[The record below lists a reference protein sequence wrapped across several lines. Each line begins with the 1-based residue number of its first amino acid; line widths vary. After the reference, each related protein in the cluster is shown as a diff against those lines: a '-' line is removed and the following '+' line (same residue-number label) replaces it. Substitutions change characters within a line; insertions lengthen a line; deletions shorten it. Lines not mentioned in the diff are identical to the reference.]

1 MKIFKSVALFA
12 LAIVAVP
19 IGFVYGIAVA
29 IAHVMTYP
37 RTAGRELY
45 EAFRQLSK
53 IVSVMAAELLNA
65 VLIQEHGIPFG
76 THSVS
81 ATLGAN
87 YRERTL
93 QPLGEWL
100 RATLDSIEARHCTTA
115 AERAGI

>member
-12 LAIVAVP
+12 LALIAVP

-37 RTAGRELY
+37 RTTGRELY

-65 VLIQEHGIPFG
+65 VLIQKHGIPFG

-87 YRERTL
+87 YRESTL

>member
-1 MKIFKSVALFA
+1 MKIFKTVALFA

-29 IAHVMTYP
+29 IVHVITYP

-53 IVSVMAAELLNA
+53 IVSVMAAEMLNA
-65 VLIQEHGIPFG
+65 VLIHKSGIPFG
-76 THSVS
+76 THTVS

-87 YRERTL
+87 YRESTL
-93 QPLGEWL
+93 KPLGEWL

>member
-1 MKIFKSVALFA
+1 MKVVKVFA
-12 LAIVAVP
+12 LLALALVAVP
-19 IGFVYGIAVA
+19 IGFVYGIVIA
-29 IAHVMTYP
+29 IVHVITYP

-53 IVSVMAAELLNA
+53 IVSVMAAEMLNDI
-65 VLIQEHGIPFG
+65 LIQSGGIPFG
-76 THSVS
+76 THTVS

-87 YRERTL
+87 YRESTL
-93 QPLGEWL
+93 KPLGEWL

>member
-1 MKIFKSVALFA
+1 MKLVKVFGLLA
-12 LAIVAVP
+12 LALVAVP

-29 IAHVMTYP
+29 IAHVITYP

-53 IVSVMAAELLNA
+53 IVSIMAAEMLNQT
-65 VLIQEHGIPFG
+65 LIHKSGIPFG
-76 THSVS
+76 THTVS

-87 YRERTL
+87 YRESTL
-93 QPLGEWL
+93 KPLGEWL

>member
-1 MKIFKSVALFA
+1 MKVVKVFA
-12 LAIVAVP
+12 LLALALVAVP

-29 IAHVMTYP
+29 IAHVITYP
-37 RTAGRELY
+37 RTAGREMY

-53 IVSVMAAELLNA
+53 IVSVMAAEILNQT
-65 VLIQEHGIPFG
+65 LIHKSGIPFG
-76 THSVS
+76 THTVS

-87 YRERTL
+87 YRESTL
-93 QPLGEWL
+93 KPLGEWL

>member
-1 MKIFKSVALFA
+1 MKIFKTVALFA
-12 LAIVAVP
+12 LALIAVP

-53 IVSVMAAELLNA
+53 MVSVMAAELLNA
-65 VLIQEHGIPFG
+65 VLIQKHGIPFG

-87 YRERTL
+87 YRESTL

>member
-1 MKIFKSVALFA
+1 MKIFKTVALFA
-12 LAIVAVP
+12 LALIAVP
-19 IGFVYGIAVA
+19 IGFVYGTAVA

-65 VLIQEHGIPFG
+65 VLIQKHGIPFG

-87 YRERTL
+87 YRESTL